1 MLYCIWPLTYRA
13 GKYVM
18 GTAVEKKTLTYSRV
32 VKLHLA
38 PRGITL
44 KYSTS
49 QTIEAGAVKQICEQA
64 LNEGRLP

>member
-1 MLYCIWPLTYRA
+1 
-13 GKYVM
+13 M